1 MPFSMKRSI
10 EWTLQVQTR
19 INRHFHRVTY
29 LISQHVKK
37 AFLPASLTLEAALV
51 LPLFLFAAVL
61 LMLPMKILSTDR
73 RIQAGLEAAGED
85 LSRFAYLQNALE
97 RGDVEA
103 LKGAGEVL
111 EAAGGLIDAAAL
123 IYVQNRIE
131 EHVDTGQVRGLHLWN
146 SNMDEEKE
154 RIALVAEY
162 EIALPF
168 PVLGL
173 GSIKR
178 TAKSV
183 RRRWIGREGEA
194 DAGSRTEEESDN
206 RIVYVG
212 RNGNR
217 YHLSRS
223 CHYLANTLTAVSVE
237 AAKEQK
243 NSKGER
249 YHACAVCAA
258 AVKAGDTVY
267 IMPSGTSY
275 HADRGCRS
283 IVAYARAVRLGE
295 VKHLGACSYC
305 GAEGGS

>member
-1 MPFSMKRSI
+1 MPFSMKRTI
-10 EWTLQVQTR
+10 EWTLQVQIRTR
-19 INRHFHRVTY
+19 KYFHSVIYPRFP
-29 LISQHVKK
+29 HVKK
-37 AFLPASLTLEAALV
+37 AFLSASLTLEAALV

-73 RIQAGLEAAGED
+73 KIQAGLEAAGED
-85 LSRFAYLQNALE
+85 LSRLAYLQNALE

-103 LKGAGEVL
+103 LKGAGEMV
-111 EAAGGLIDAAAL
+111 EGARGLIGAAAL
-123 IYVQNRIE
+123 IYVQNRIGDYI
-131 EHVDTGQVRGLHLWN
+131 DTEQVRGFHLWG
-146 SNMDEEKE
+146 SNMDEEE
-154 RIALVAEY
+154 NRIALVAEY
-162 EIALPF
+162 EIVLPF
-168 PVLGL
+168 PTFGL

-183 RRRWIGREGEA
+183 RRRWIGKSREDDAA
-194 DAGSRTEEESDN
+194 DQTEEEIDN

-212 RNGNR
+212 RNGKR

-237 AAKEQK
+237 SAKERK

-249 YHACAVCAA
+249 YHACSSCGS

-283 IVAYARAVRLGE
+283 IMAYVRAVRFSE

-305 GAEGGS
+305 STEGGD